1 MKYYLAIKMNNT
13 LSFATIRMDLECIML
28 NKCIREENKDRIINI
43 SVYVESEKQKKKKG
57 IRKQNGNRE
66 RKEA

>member
-1 MKYYLAIKMNNT
+1 MNNT